1 MSKLNSKKCQFY
13 EEKSLVGYI
22 HYVYIFEHRLRTVL
36 KDILK
41 KLRSTFFVAK
51 EYNKISGLNSFGKQL
66 LIYYS
71 IGGKHGT
78 EDG

>member
-1 MSKLNSKKCQFY
+1 MTKLNSEKCQFY

-36 KDILK
+36 K

-51 EYNKISGLNSFGKQL
+51 SYNKMSGLNSFGKKL

-71 IGGKHGT
+71 FGGKHGT
-78 EDG
+78 GDG